1 MQKEKI
7 KKVILF
13 QVINAKQNRELLEQ
27 IPHEIRLDLALVFFY
42 MEENEDCRKK
52 IYLFNNE
59 QMGQYGVTKEELRV
73 WAMEN
78 TPRLLPVSFHSM
90 QDVIREFELGQA
102 AKRKAEQVPMYVLTN
117 VKMFFGAACLF
128 YPRVLASIGN
138 AIQDD
143 LYILPSSIHECI
155 ILPASNTYTRDE
167 LEKIVCEVNLTQV
180 PEQEI
185 LSNHV
190 YFYQKD
196 TGQISK

>member
-90 QDVIREFELGQA
+90 QDVIREFEL
-102 AKRKAEQVPMYVLTN
+102 
-117 VKMFFGAACLF
+117 
-128 YPRVLASIGN
+128 
-138 AIQDD
+138 
-143 LYILPSSIHECI
+143 
-155 ILPASNTYTRDE
+155 
-167 LEKIVCEVNLTQV
+167 
-180 PEQEI
+180 
-185 LSNHV
+185 
-190 YFYQKD
+190 
-196 TGQISK
+196 